1 MKFKNNIK
9 KYIVVFVCFA
19 IISFCMSFTC
29 TNNIVYA
36 DTSSG
41 GGGGGSFGNTSSGGG
56 AGGSFGN
63 TSSGGGAGGSF
74 GNTSS
79 GGGAGGSF
87 DDAENKTGQ
96 SINDVTSLGENVLS
110 ETSGVVA
117 DLPNK
122 GGSGTEAGSDA
133 QGRYAKFNNA
143 LYKIWGVILVVLQIA
158 SVAGVIF
165 AGVRY
170 MFASAD
176 AKADL
181 KKSMIHLVIGM
192 IIVFGASTVVG
203 FITGTFKDIFKPL
216 L

>member
-41 GGGGGSFGNTSSGGG
+41 GGG
-56 AGGSFGN
+56 GGSFGN

>member
-56 AGGSFGN
+56 AGGSFE
-63 TSSGGGAGGSF
+63 
-74 GNTSS
+74 
-79 GGGAGGSF
+79 
-87 DDAENKTGQ
+87 DQQNKTGNN
-96 SINDVTSLGENVLS
+96 INDVKGLGESVLS
-110 ETSGVVA
+110 ETSGVIA
-117 DLPNK
+117 ELPNK
-122 GGSGTEAGSDA
+122 GGSGTETGSEA
-133 QGRYAKFNNA
+133 YGRYAKFNNA
-143 LYKIWGVILVVLQIA
+143 LYKIWGVILVVLQVA
-158 SVAGVIF
+158 SIAGVIF